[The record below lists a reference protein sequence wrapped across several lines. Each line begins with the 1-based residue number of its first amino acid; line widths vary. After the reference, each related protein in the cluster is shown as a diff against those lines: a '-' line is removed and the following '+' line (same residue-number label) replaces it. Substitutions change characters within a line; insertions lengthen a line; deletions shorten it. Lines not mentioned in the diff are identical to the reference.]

1 MAMKKLIFIFLALM
15 LLYSCGG
22 TKQTAAPVSSPEIPV
37 QEQVQQNQLPL
48 EGRVICLD
56 AGHGD
61 SKLNFKE
68 PVAPNSDTE
77 KSGFV
82 SGTSGEHITEAD
94 FNLCFAIELRDKLV
108 SLGANVIM
116 TRTSRECSLSNI
128 ARAEVANQNNADL
141 MFRIHA
147 DGNNNSSVS
156 GISILVPTTDY
167 LSEDLVN
174 TSTEIGE
181 LLLSHII
188 SATGAQN
195 RGISSRSDMTG
206 FNWSKVPVVL
216 LEAGFL
222 SNPEDELSLITEEYR
237 QKMISAI
244 ADALT
249 EYYNQPIKIEEN

>member
-1 MAMKKLIFIFLALM
+1 MAMKKLTFIFLALI
-15 LLYSCGG
+15 LLCSCGG
-22 TKQTAAPVSSPEIPV
+22 TEQTAAPVSSPEIQV
-37 QEQVQQNQLPL
+37 QEQVQQKPLPL

-61 SKLNFKE
+61 SKLSFKE

-77 KSGFV
+77 KAGFV
-82 SGTSGEHITEAD
+82 SGTAGEYITEAD
-94 FNLCFAIELRDKLV
+94 FNLCFAIELRDKLI

-116 TRTSRECSLSNI
+116 TRTSRDCSLSNI
-128 ARAEVANQNNADL
+128 ARAEIANQNNADL
-141 MFRIHA
+141 MLRIHA
-147 DGNNNSSVS
+147 DGNDNPAVS
-156 GISILVPTTDY
+156 GISMLVPTADY
-167 LSEDLVN
+167 LPADLVT

-188 SATGAQN
+188 LATDAQN
-195 RGISSRSDMTG
+195 RGISPRSDMTG
-206 FNWSKVPVVL
+206 FNWSAVPVVL

-222 SNPEDELSLITEEYR
+222 SNPSDEQLLITEEYR

-249 EYYNQPIKIEEN
+249 EYYNQPMKDEEN